1 MALRPHERL
10 SPRGHHIA
18 AAICLALCL
27 LAILGIVLEGGRLD
41 WNWQAATSFGHRGSP
56 PLWFATMAMSLFATT
71 MAAAAV
77 WQLRLSRR

>member
-1 MALRPHERL
+1 
-10 SPRGHHIA
+10 
-18 AAICLALCL
+18 
-27 LAILGIVLEGGRLD
+27 VLEGGRLD